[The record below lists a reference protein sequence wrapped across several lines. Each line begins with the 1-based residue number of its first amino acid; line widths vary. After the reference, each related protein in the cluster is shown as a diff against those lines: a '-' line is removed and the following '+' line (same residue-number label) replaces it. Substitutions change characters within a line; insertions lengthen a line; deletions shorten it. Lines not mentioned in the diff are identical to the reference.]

1 MKALRIILFILMI
14 ISIILSAI
22 YTLNKMPSYLGICS
36 ERTILFPTDND
47 VEAVQ
52 KALGISFPDGTK
64 VRYIKCSYNFDS
76 PDMFVIHVHIKLPQN
91 YEGKQFIESYYN
103 NMDEKRI
110 KERED
115 NENSYNKNG
124 GFVIEAST
132 KNIDDSSLYK
142 ALREMSQ
149 PIKPIAGTL
158 WIIAIV
164 FIVLYKKANKR
175 YKLMHVKI
183 GSE

>member
-103 NMDEKRI
+103 SIDGPII
-110 KERED
+110 KEQEN
-115 NENSYNKNG
+115 NEKSYNKDG
-124 GFVIEAST
+124 SFTILTT
-132 KNIDDSSLYK
+132 KKIDDNYLVK
-142 ALREMSQ
+142 TLREMSQ